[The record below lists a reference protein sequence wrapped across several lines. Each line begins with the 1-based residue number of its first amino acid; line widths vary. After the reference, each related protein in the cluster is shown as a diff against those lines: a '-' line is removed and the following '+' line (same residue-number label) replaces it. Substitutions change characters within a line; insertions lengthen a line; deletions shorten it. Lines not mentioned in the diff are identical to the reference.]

1 MGKPAMIDAGQE
13 QHLRA
18 LEYAN
23 RVRLAR
29 AGMKRRIACGEL
41 SAAEVVLSCPW
52 QAHSMSISDL
62 LMSQKRWGRTRC
74 RRLLVSLSVP
84 ENKQVGTL
92 TERQRLALAAVLTA
106 KNAPSAGHSHAPEPD
121 SHLPDGPPPPLAT
134 RERAL
139 TPA

>member
-1 MGKPAMIDAGQE
+1 MGKSAVLDAGQD
-13 QHLRA
+13 QHLKA

-29 AGMKRRIACGEL
+29 AQMKRSVAAGEL
-41 SAAEVVLSCPW
+41 TAADVVMNCPW

-74 RRLLVSLSVP
+74 RRLLTSLGVP

-92 TERQRLALAAVLTA
+92 TDRQRIALAAVLTQ
-106 KNAPSAGHSHAPEPD
+106 KNAPAGDDDAPASAMDA
-121 SHLPDGPPPPLAT
+121 
-134 RERAL
+134 RVL
-139 TPA
+139 TAA

>member
-1 MGKPAMIDAGQE
+1 MGNSATISVGQE

-29 AGMKRRIACGEL
+29 ARMKRKIAAGEL
-41 SAAEVVLSCPW
+41 TAAEVVLNCPW

-74 RRLLVSLSVP
+74 RRLLVSLGVP

-92 TERQRLALAAVLTA
+92 TERQRLALAAVLNA
-106 KNAPSAGHSHAPEPD
+106 KNASPSVEEEDTEAPVEVVRVP
-121 SHLPDGPPPPLAT
+121 
-134 RERAL
+134 AL
-139 TPA
+139 SAA

>member
-1 MGKPAMIDAGQE
+1 MGESATVSAGQE

-29 AGMKRRIACGEL
+29 ARMKRKIAAGEL
-41 SAAEVVLSCPW
+41 SASEVVMSCPW

-74 RRLLVSLSVP
+74 RRILLSLGLP
-84 ENKQVGTL
+84 ENKQIGTM
-92 TERQRLALAAVLTA
+92 TERQRTALAAMLSA
-106 KNAPSAGHSHAPEPD
+106 KMGSPRA
-121 SHLPDGPPPPLAT
+121 
-134 RERAL
+134 ERAQESRPMNL
-139 TPA
+139 SLSAV

>member
-1 MGKPAMIDAGQE
+1 MGKSATIDAGQD

-29 AGMKRRIACGEL
+29 AGMKRRIARGEL
-41 SAAEVVLSCPW
+41 AAADVVLTCPW
-52 QAHSMSISDL
+52 QAQSMSISDL

-74 RRLLVSLSVP
+74 RRLLVSLGVP

-106 KNAPSAGHSHAPEPD
+106 KSAPTGSSAPA
-121 SHLPDGPPPPLAT
+121 
-134 RERAL
+134 REGGVL
-139 TPA
+139 TAA

>member
-1 MGKPAMIDAGQE
+1 MGNSVTLDAGQE

-29 AGMKRRIACGEL
+29 ARMKRRVAAGEL
-41 SAAEVVLSCPW
+41 TAAEVVMNCPW
-52 QAHSMSISDL
+52 QAQSMSISDL

-74 RRLLVSLSVP
+74 RRLLTSLGVP

-92 TERQRLALAAVLTA
+92 TDRQRLALAAVLTQ
-106 KNAPSAGHSHAPEPD
+106 KNAPAGVDDAPAPAME
-121 SHLPDGPPPPLAT
+121 A
-134 RERAL
+134 RVL
-139 TPA
+139 TAA

>member
-1 MGKPAMIDAGQE
+1 MGESATVIAGHE

-29 AGMKRRIACGEL
+29 ARMKRKIAAGEL
-41 SAAEVVLSCPW
+41 PAAEVVLSCPW

-92 TERQRLALAAVLTA
+92 TERQRLALASVLTA
-106 KNAPSAGHSHAPEPD
+106 KNARAGGGARVPAGASGVPDAPARTL
-121 SHLPDGPPPPLAT
+121 ST

>member
-1 MGKPAMIDAGQE
+1 MGNTATTGAEQ

-29 AGMKRRIACGEL
+29 ARMKRKIAAGEL
-41 SAAEVVLSCPW
+41 SAADVVLTGPW
-52 QAHSMSISDL
+52 QAHSMSVSDL

-74 RRLLVSLSVP
+74 RRLLVSLGVP
-84 ENKQVGTL
+84 ENTQIGTL

-106 KNAPSAGHSHAPEPD
+106 KC
-121 SHLPDGPPPPLAT
+121 AT
-134 RERAL
+134 AAERPGERVVTPTARATMPGRAL
-139 TPA
+139 SAA

>member
-1 MGKPAMIDAGQE
+1 MGTSATVGAGQE

-29 AGMKRRIACGEL
+29 ARMKRRIAAGEL
-41 SAAEVVLSCPW
+41 PAAEVVLSCPW
-52 QAHSMSISDL
+52 QAHTMKISDL

-92 TERQRLALAAVLTA
+92 TERQRLALAAVLNA
-106 KNAPSAGHSHAPEPD
+106 KCDQGARDVNEKDRPPAPAPAPV
-121 SHLPDGPPPPLAT
+121 A
-134 RERAL
+134 RERVL
-139 TPA
+139 TAA

>member
-1 MGKPAMIDAGQE
+1 MGTSATVSAGQE

-29 AGMKRRIACGEL
+29 ARLKRKIAAGEL

-52 QAHSMSISDL
+52 QAHTMTISDL
-62 LMSQKRWGRTRC
+62 LMSQKRWGRARC
-74 RRLLVSLSVP
+74 RRLLMSHIVP

-92 TERQRLALAAVLTA
+92 TERQRLALSAVLAAKSEQIEHERAERARPPATAAAGRAQVLTA
-106 KNAPSAGHSHAPEPD
+106 A
-121 SHLPDGPPPPLAT
+121 
-134 RERAL
+134 
-139 TPA
+139 